1 MLSILIAYKKNCI
14 RRKNHNIDTV
24 TNKNGMQKKIQ
35 TKKITNACEKFELFH
50 KFFYLY
56 FSFITKLEENA

>member
-1 MLSILIAYKKNCI
+1 
-14 RRKNHNIDTV
+14 
-24 TNKNGMQKKIQ
+24 MQKKIQ